1 MASIILIPHFIS
13 ENTAFTANSL
23 LQQDWRYLLWLVF
36 FCTPR
41 WHKTFRVHFHGFV
54 IGSHLRCRVPI
65 FHSQEWKDVEDLW
78 LVGAVCHGFA
88 LRCQDAGSH
97 PLRILVL
104 LKQTSEG
111 WDTNSSAKCPPAGN
125 RPGRE
130 LSALQYTKLSATEWG
145 KRWSAPCSEWLSI
158 TYFNT
163 QQELGVLS
171 PLWSFSMLRG

>member
-41 WHKTFRVHFHGFV
+41 WHKTFRVHFHGFAS
-54 IGSHLRCRVPI
+54 GSHLRCRVPI
-65 FHSQEWKDVEDLW
+65 FHPQKWKDVEDLW

-97 PLRILVL
+97 PLCILVL
-104 LKQTSEG
+104 LKQISEG
-111 WDTNSSAKCPPAGN
+111 WET
-125 RPGRE
+125 
-130 LSALQYTKLSATEWG
+130 QIQVQSATLLG
-145 KRWSAPCSEWLSI
+145 TDQDVSSQL
-158 TYFNT
+158 YNT
-163 QQELGVLS
+163 QNCQLLSEARGEVPHVLS
-171 PLWSFSMLRG
+171 GCQSPTLTPNRNWVFWVLCGVSLC